1 MTKVGYARVS
11 TRNQNLN
18 SQIDILKSA
27 GYYRILSEKVGG
39 RKTNRTELDICLDYL
54 RTEDTLGVTGLD
66 WLVRTTR
73 QPAHGPDRQM
83 PRITQEKAVMIGSLY
98 QSKQLSIKEIMKL
111 AGVSKGTIYNV
122 INHHQRTV

>member
-39 RKTNRTELDICLDYL
+39 RKTNRTELDI
-54 RTEDTLGVTGLD
+54 G
-66 WLVRTTR
+66 
-73 QPAHGPDRQM
+73 
-83 PRITQEKAVMIGSLY
+83 
-98 QSKQLSIKEIMKL
+98 
-111 AGVSKGTIYNV
+111 
-122 INHHQRTV
+122 